1 MDTSAVARIDEA
13 SPVAGA
19 RSALWRMRVQLVDDP
34 GALASVTTRLAER
47 GCNLLALSVL
57 PVAPE
62 HEDEPASVVDELVVA
77 APGAL
82 TPEGLADVVASAD
95 ARCVGVVPASVAEL
109 VDAPTGALRDAVGVL
124 SGAVRAADA
133 VGRLLG
139 AESIECVPRNGPTPG
154 EDVVVD
160 EHGTRA
166 HVSIDGSMITVRRR
180 WAPFTDIELARVS
193 ALLELLAAAPLPEDT
208 PTTRRARRQLSSLD
222 VQFLNA
228 ETTASPTHIGSLTVL
243 DPSDRPGGPIT
254 IGELRRRIASR
265 LHLVAPLRW
274 RLHTVPLG
282 LDLPYWL
289 DSGAVDIACHVHE
302 VQLAAPGNDRQLG
315 ELIGELAAQPLQRDR
330 PLWQAFLIHGLE
342 GGRQALYTKVHHA
355 VIDGVSGAEI
365 LAVVL
370 DIEPSPSA
378 VSRPPSVIVPESAP
392 SVGEM
397 ATRGVRNAVLA
408 ATRFA
413 RRGPAIIAHLSE
425 LPGAASLPLAGAFA
439 TVKRSPRPIA
449 APPTSLN
456 RAVASERGFA
466 FTSLPLADVKQLR
479 ATLGLTVNDVV
490 MTLCAAAVR
499 RWLIAQGGL
508 PDTPLVAGI
517 PISVR
522 STAEAG
528 NGGNRISFMLA
539 PLPTDVADPLRRA
552 RMMQESVNAA
562 KRRFSEAPAGL
573 LDDAVALVPQLL
585 HGLLPRA
592 ALAAAASL
600 RPAMNLLVSNVP
612 GPQIPLYAAGARVLG
627 NHPVSVVHDLTGGL
641 NITVMSY
648 NGQLD
653 IGVVACRRAVPDVWS
668 ITDHLRSALE
678 ELVDL
683 SSRPTTS
690 TRTLRDSARC

>member
-1 MDTSAVARIDEA
+1 MDTGSVPRIEEG
-13 SPVAGA
+13 SRVAGA
-19 RSALWRMRVQLVDDP
+19 RSALWRMRVRLADDP

-47 GCNLLALSVL
+47 GCNLLGLSVL

-77 APGAL
+77 APGSV
-82 TPEGLADVVASAD
+82 TPDGLADIVASAD
-95 ARCVGVVPASVAEL
+95 ARCIGVVPASVSEL

-139 AESIECVPRNGPTPG
+139 AESIECVPRTGRTSG

-166 HVSIDGSMITVRRR
+166 QVSIDGSIITVRRR

-193 ALLELLAAAPLPEDT
+193 ALLDLLAAAPLPAAT
-208 PTTRRARRQLSSLD
+208 PTARRARRQLSGLD

-228 ETTASPTHIGSLTVL
+228 ETTTSPTYIGSLTVL

-289 DSGAVDIACHVHE
+289 DSGAVEIAHHVHE
-302 VQLAAPGNDRQLG
+302 VQLPAPGTDRQLG
-315 ELIGELAAQPLQRDR
+315 SLIGELAAQPLLRDR

-342 GGRQALYTKVHHA
+342 GGRQGLYTKVHHA

-370 DIEPSPSA
+370 DIEPSPSV
-378 VSRPPSVIVPESAP
+378 VSRPPSVIVAETPPSA
-392 SVGEM
+392 GEM
-397 ATRGVRNAVLA
+397 AGRGVRNAVRA
-408 ATRFA
+408 VTRLA
-413 RRGPAIIAHLSE
+413 RRGPALISHLSD

-439 TVKRSPRPIA
+439 AVTRAPRPLE

-456 RAVASERGFA
+456 RSVARERSFA
-466 FTSLPLADVKQLR
+466 FTSLPLADVKQVR
-479 ATLGLTVNDVV
+479 TALGLTINDVV
-490 MTLCAAAVR
+490 MALCTTAVR
-499 RWLIAQGGL
+499 RWLIADGGL
-508 PDTPLVAGI
+508 PATPLVAGI
-517 PISVR
+517 PVSVR
-522 STAEAG
+522 SAAEAG
-528 NGGNRISFMLA
+528 IGGNRISFILA

-552 RMMQESVNAA
+552 RIVQESVSAA
-562 KRRFSEAPAGL
+562 KQRFADVPSGL
-573 LDDAVALVPQLL
+573 LDDAVAFVPQLL
-585 HGLLPRA
+585 HGLLSRT

-612 GPQIPLYAAGARVLG
+612 GPQIPLYAAGARVVS
-627 NHPVSVVHDLTGGL
+627 NHPVSVVNDLTGAL
-641 NITVMSY
+641 NMTVMSY
-648 NGQLD
+648 NGHLD
-653 IGVVACRRAVPDVWS
+653 VGVVACRRTVPDVWT

-678 ELVDL
+678 ELLEL
-683 SSRPTTS
+683 SIRPT
-690 TRTLRDSARC
+690 A

>member
-1 MDTSAVARIDEA
+1 
-13 SPVAGA
+13 
-19 RSALWRMRVQLVDDP
+19 MRVRLVDDP

-47 GCNLLALSVL
+47 GCNLLGLSVL
-57 PVAPE
+57 PDAPE
-62 HEDEPASVVDELVVA
+62 HQDEPASVVDELVLA
-77 APGAL
+77 APGSL
-82 TPEGLADVVASAD
+82 TSEDLADIVASAD
-95 ARCVGVVPASVAEL
+95 ARCIGIVPASVAEL
-109 VDAPTGALRDAVGVL
+109 VDTPTGALRDAVGVL

-139 AESIECVPRNGPTPG
+139 AESIECVPGTGRASG
-154 EDVVVD
+154 EGIVVD
-160 EHGTRA
+160 EDGTRA
-166 HVSIDGSMITVRRR
+166 RVSIDGSTITLRRR

-193 ALLELLAAAPLPEDT
+193 TLLDLLAAAPLPTGT
-208 PTTRRARRQLSSLD
+208 PTAQRARRQLSGLD

-228 ETTASPTHIGSLTVL
+228 ETTTSPTHIGSLTVL

-289 DSGAVDIACHVHE
+289 DSGAVDIARHVHE
-302 VQLAAPGNDRQLG
+302 VQLAAPGTDQQLG
-315 ELIGELAAQPLQRDR
+315 ALIGELAAQPLQRNL

-370 DIEPSPSA
+370 DLEPSPSA
-378 VSRPPSVIVPESAP
+378 ASRPPSVIVAETPPSAA
-392 SVGEM
+392 EM
-397 ATRGVRNAVLA
+397 ATRGVRNAVRA

-413 RRGPAIIAHLSE
+413 RRGPALISHLSD
-425 LPGAASLPLAGAFA
+425 LPGTASLPLAGAFA
-439 TVKRSPRPIA
+439 TVTRSPRPLA

-456 RAVASERGFA
+456 RTIAQERTFA
-466 FTSLPLADVKQLR
+466 FTSLPLADVKQVR
-479 ATLGLTVNDVV
+479 ATLGLTINDVV
-490 MTLCAAAVR
+490 MALCTTAVR
-499 RWLIAQGGL
+499 RWLIADGGL
-508 PDTPLVAGI
+508 PAMPLVAGI

-522 STAEAG
+522 STAEVG
-528 NGGNRISFMLA
+528 TGGNRISFILA

-552 RMMQESVNAA
+552 RMLQESVAAA
-562 KRRFSEAPAGL
+562 KQRFAAVPSGL
-573 LDDAVALVPQLL
+573 LDDAVALLPQLL
-585 HGLLPRA
+585 HGLVPRT

-612 GPQIPLYAAGARVLG
+612 GPQIPLYAAGARVIS

-648 NGQLD
+648 DGHLD
-653 IGVVACRRAVPDVWS
+653 IGVIACRRTVPNVWT
-668 ITDHLRSALE
+668 ITDHLRSALD
-678 ELVDL
+678 ELLEL
-683 SSRPTTS
+683 SIRSTS
-690 TRTLRDSARC
+690 